1 MIHDKADEVIKE
13 LFELLLSSCQ
23 TGLETPMIGSDFTFD
38 CVSLLHSNCY
48 EINLNRGGSHI
59 NCLD

>member
-23 TGLETPMIGSDFTFD
+23 IGLETPMKGSDFTFD
-38 CVSLLHSNCY
+38 CVRLLHNNCY
-48 EINLNRGGSHI
+48 IK
-59 NCLD
+59 